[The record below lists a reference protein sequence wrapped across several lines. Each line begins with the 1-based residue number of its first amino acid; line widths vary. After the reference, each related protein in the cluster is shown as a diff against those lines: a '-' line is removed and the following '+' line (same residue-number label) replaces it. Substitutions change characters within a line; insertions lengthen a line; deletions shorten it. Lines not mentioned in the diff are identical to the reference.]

1 MMDQEAKTDESSPGS
16 IRIEV
21 SLSVPQA
28 KSQVSAQIDM
38 ILADLKISYE
48 SDLYSLSFACDKNKE
63 SPEVQKVIIHFKSNQ
78 GRQ

>member
-1 MMDQEAKTDESSPGS
+1 MDQEAKTDESSSGS
-16 IRIEV
+16 IRVEV

-28 KSQVSAQIDM
+28 KIQVSAQIDM

-48 SDLYSLSFACDKNKE
+48 SDLFSLSYACDKNKE
-63 SPEVQKVIIHFKSNQ
+63 SPQVQKVMIHFKSNK